1 MKLKERMREA
11 MNRYKKVKGI
21 DDPVLEDY
29 CSQSYNNLVA
39 KVSFGGKYYAVKS
52 YKLPHKNDIR
62 NRYQAEVNFLDY
74 CSKFTDATNI
84 PVLEAKYDD
93 ISCSILSWI
102 DGVKIKKFEI
112 SNIIEIAEFIEQ
124 INENSSHIKRF
135 NLGNASEYCELS
147 TTVSENTLNEI
158 KRLMSYTS
166 ESKVIE
172 LMDKLQNKAQTEYN
186 KLSDLK
192 DKSWWKEKEFIVSP
206 SDIGIQNCLSSSNN
220 LVFIDF
226 EYAGLDDMAKLI
238 NDLVHQPNHEF
249 NEIEEN
255 IIINEIQ
262 KRNICSD
269 SWKQRYDDLR
279 EIIKIRWE
287 IIKIKKAI
295 KNQA

>member
-1 MKLKERMREA
+1 M
-11 MNRYKKVKGI
+11 
-21 DDPVLEDY
+21 
-29 CSQSYNNLVA
+29 
-39 KVSFGGKYYAVKS
+39 
-52 YKLPHKNDIR
+52 
-62 NRYQAEVNFLDY
+62 
-74 CSKFTDATNI
+74 
-84 PVLEAKYDD
+84 
-93 ISCSILSWI
+93 SWI